1 MLYKKLDKEYKL
13 IYQLD
18 SKIFT
23 RILTEAEYLTIEI
36 HIDPKAEIISI
47 NEIPKLSFSISIFE
61 DNTSQINSF
70 FRELDSML
78 KSKISLF
85 DALESL
91 YLYTQNRYI
100 KDMLAQLLDALNK
113 GEGLYPTI
121 KAFENEL
128 GKQTVE
134 FIKIAQETGTIEEV
148 ISAISKIKEKE
159 YEYKKKIKSAFAY
172 PVLLIVSIFLALN
185 VILFFVVPKFKE
197 LFINQNNDISNIP
210 IPTQILFMMSDYM
223 WIFAL
228 FPMILFILWLF
239 ILKYR
244 NHNMS
249 AIDIRYLPLIG
260 KIIYYNDLTN
270 FFLSIYLLIKA
281 KYNIDVAIRYSI
293 TNIDNSNIQ
302 KKAQSIL
309 DMIYNGET
317 LLSSFQNS
325 NLFDDM
331 VIRMING
338 IEKSNDT
345 QKMFYRLY
353 KIYEEKQENK
363 ITHTIKMIEPFMI
376 ILFSIIILFL
386 ALAIFLPLWGMN
398 QSIM

>member
-1 MLYKKLDKEYKL
+1 
-13 IYQLD
+13 
-18 SKIFT
+18 
-23 RILTEAEYLTIEI
+23 
-36 HIDPKAEIISI
+36 
-47 NEIPKLSFSISIFE
+47 
-61 DNTSQINSF
+61 
-70 FRELDSML
+70 ML

-172 PVLLIVSIFLALN
+172 PILLIVSIFLALN

-228 FPMILFILWLF
+228 FPMILFILWRF

-244 NHNMS
+244 NNNMS

-260 KIIYYNDLTN
+260 KIIYYNNLTN

>member
-1 MLYKKLDKEYKL
+1 
-13 IYQLD
+13 
-18 SKIFT
+18 
-23 RILTEAEYLTIEI
+23 
-36 HIDPKAEIISI
+36 
-47 NEIPKLSFSISIFE
+47 
-61 DNTSQINSF
+61 
-70 FRELDSML
+70 
-78 KSKISLF
+78 
-85 DALESL
+85 
-91 YLYTQNRYI
+91 
-100 KDMLAQLLDALNK
+100 
-113 GEGLYPTI
+113 
-121 KAFENEL
+121 
-128 GKQTVE
+128 
-134 FIKIAQETGTIEEV
+134 
-148 ISAISKIKEKE
+148 
-159 YEYKKKIKSAFAY
+159 
-172 PVLLIVSIFLALN
+172 
-185 VILFFVVPKFKE
+185 
-197 LFINQNNDISNIP
+197 
-210 IPTQILFMMSDYM
+210 MMSDYM

>member
-18 SKIFT
+18 GKILT
-23 RILTEAEYLTIEI
+23 KVLTEAEYLTIEI

-47 NEIPKLSFSISIFE
+47 KEIPKLSFSISIFE

-70 FRELDSML
+70 FGELDSML

-159 YEYKKKIKSAFAY
+159 YKYKKKIKSAFAY
-172 PVLLIVSIFLALN
+172 PILLIVSIFLALN

-228 FPMILFILWLF
+228 FPMILFILWRF

-244 NHNMS
+244 NHNIS
-249 AIDIRYLPLIG
+249 TIDIRYLPLIG
-260 KIIYYNDLTN
+260 KIIYYNNLTN